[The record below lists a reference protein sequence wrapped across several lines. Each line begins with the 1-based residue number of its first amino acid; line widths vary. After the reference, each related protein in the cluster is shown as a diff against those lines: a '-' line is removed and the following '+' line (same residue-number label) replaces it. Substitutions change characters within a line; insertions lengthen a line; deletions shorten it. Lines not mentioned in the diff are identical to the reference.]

1 MNKYKRTLQQEKTFL
16 RLDILKRKKFI
27 KTNLTLGKKLICGSH
42 ERRLLNDLLSN
53 YNVLE
58 RPVAN
63 ESEILD
69 VYFSLT
75 LQQII
80 DVDEKNQNIITNMW
94 LRLEWNDSN
103 LRWSPNDYGGIT
115 DLRISPDKVWRPDIL
130 LYNSAD
136 EKFDGTYH
144 SNVVVNHNGS
154 CLYIPPGI
162 FKSTCKIDI
171 TWFPFDDQF
180 CDIKFGSWTYY
191 GSAMDLRFLNDS
203 SNGDISPYIPNGE
216 WVLLGVPGL
225 RNVQSYECCPEQY
238 IDITYT
244 IGIRRRT
251 LYYGFNLIVPS
262 VIISSMT
269 LLSFTLPPDSG
280 EKLTLGVTILLS
292 MIVFMMQLA
301 EIMPATSD
309 SVSIIGS
316 YFACIMVMVA
326 FSVVMTVVVL
336 NFHHRTTEQQQE
348 MPTWIRKV
356 IITWLPIILRIK
368 RPPELLRTEQHRQQH
383 QSTNNFHTQH
393 QAYCATNN
401 PYQNQNHVPSDT
413 WNTPG
418 VAINNL
424 RSSATAA
431 SSLTTNHF
439 NTPSSPTHLELMR
452 LTEKMKEYESLCHKR
467 GCAHRSQQ
475 QNLDRANRQSNGCG
489 TMSGICPYAYSTYPP
504 PPGHM
509 SHHHPSPST
518 MNEQFL
524 GQQQQRRQCSGLLAS
539 DEAIH
544 HFDQQSQQQNYF
556 HLQHN
561 DAAVSSVYIQQN
573 PCCCCTCT
581 GTGSHQTIDYFN
593 SIMQELRFM
602 TNRYRREDDLADI
615 ISEWKYAAIVIDRLC
630 LIVFSTFAVMSLVM
644 CLASAPHLLA

>member
-1 MNKYKRTLQQEKTFL
+1 MKLFYFVFIFFL
-16 RLDILKRKKFI
+16 LCLFILHNLDIV
-27 KTNLTLGKKLICGSH
+27 ICGSH

-63 ESEILD
+63 ESEVLI

-130 LYNSAD
+130 IYNSAD

-171 TWFPFDDQF
+171 TWFPFDDQY

-191 GSAMDLRFLNDS
+191 GSAVDLKFINDS
-203 SNGDISPYIPNGE
+203 TSGDISPYIPNGE
-216 WVLLGVPGL
+216 WVLLGVPGI

-309 SVSIIGS
+309 SVSIVGS

-348 MPTWIRKV
+348 MPYWIRKV
-356 IITWLPIILRIK
+356 IVTWLPLILRIK
-368 RPPELLRTEQHRQQH
+368 KPPELLRCEQQRKQNK
-383 QSTNNFHTQH
+383 STGNLHTQY

-413 WNTPG
+413 WNNPCTT
-418 VAINNL
+418 INNL
-424 RSSATAA
+424 NSTWIANR
-431 SSLTTNHF
+431 F
-439 NTPSSPTHLELMR
+439 NTPSSPTHLELIR

-467 GCAHRSQQ
+467 GCVHRSQQ
-475 QNLDRANRQSNGCG
+475 QQQQQPSNFDPINQQPNGCG
-489 TMSGICPYAYSTYPP
+489 TVSGICPYAYSTYPP
-504 PPGHM
+504 PPGHH
-509 SHHHPSPST
+509 HHHPHQSPST
-518 MNEQFL
+518 MDEQFI
-524 GQQQQRRQCSGLLAS
+524 GQQQQQQHRRQCSGLLAS

-544 HFDQQSQQQNYF
+544 HFDRQSQQQNYF
-556 HLQHN
+556 QLQNN
-561 DAAVSSVYIQQN
+561 DAVYIQQN

-593 SIMQELRFM
+593 SIMQELRFI

-630 LIVFSTFAVMSLVM
+630 LIVFSTFAVLSLVI